1 MQHTRSHPMPSSPE
15 LLAVPSNNMVSL
27 LHSLMLLLPACGA
40 VAHHTLLVVT
50 AQQLMI
56 LAIVA
61 AKEATGNK
69 FAEHPLLIQCTRQ
82 TQAFSQ
88 APLMSSLT
96 T

>member
-1 MQHTRSHPMPSSPE
+1 MPSSPE

-40 VAHHTLLVVT
+40 VAHHMLLVVT

-69 FAEHPLLIQCTRQ
+69 IAEHPLLVQCTRQ

>member
-1 MQHTRSHPMPSSPE
+1 MPSSPE

-50 AQQLMI
+50 AQQLTI

-69 FAEHPLLIQCTRQ
+69 FGEHSLLIQCTRQ

-96 T
+96 M